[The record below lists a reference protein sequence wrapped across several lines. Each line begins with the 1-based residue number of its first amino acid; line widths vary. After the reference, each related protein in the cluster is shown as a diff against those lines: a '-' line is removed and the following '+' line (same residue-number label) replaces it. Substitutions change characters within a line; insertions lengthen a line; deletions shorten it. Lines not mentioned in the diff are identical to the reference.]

1 MRAHFV
7 PLRREGFRR
16 QEPTYRAQI
25 LATASTLEGTAYALS
40 LMGPRAAGAAAV
52 VAVLAGSA
60 SAASAAPVR
69 AVPNVLPPSLQYL
82 VRPLPRG
89 MAPRARITG
98 AKGGGTVF
106 VSDVNNSTVTC
117 FNERGKVTGQ
127 ITGLDGLFSRR
138 GSTTTPAFCTSDTAD
153 SNILE
158 FQGCSPK
165 PIAMLSDAGQFPVDV
180 TRSPDGN
187 VYASNIDSFTGAG
200 SISVYPPGATS
211 PSGTVNAGPNEAR
224 NYFITT
230 DSSGNVYS
238 DWFDLAGVAHVQCY
252 PTPVTSPGID
262 QGIPLGFPG
271 GIKWYAGHLV
281 VSDQATAI
289 DGYAGGS
296 CSGGGWKLGP
306 QIFTNGYD
314 WIDIALNANASAFN
328 RTDVNSHNA
337 DQLAYPGGD
346 LRRQFVTGFS
356 EPVGVANSLEPK
368 R

>member
-1 MRAHFV
+1 MHF
-7 PLRREGFRR
+7 
-16 QEPTYRAQI
+16 
-25 LATASTLEGTAYALS
+25 LS
-40 LMGPRAAGAAAV
+40 SGPRAAGAAAI
-52 VAVLAGSA
+52 VAVLVGFAAAAG
-60 SAASAAPVR
+60 AAPVR

-89 MAPRARITG
+89 AAPRARITG

-106 VSDVNNSTVTC
+106 VSDVNNSSVTC

-127 ITGLDGLFSRR
+127 ITSLDGLFQPQ
-138 GSTTTPAFCTSDTAD
+138 GLDYYAGVLYVANTAD

-180 TRSPDGN
+180 TRSPDGY

-200 SISVYPPGATS
+200 SISVYAPGATS

-262 QGIPLGFPG
+262 QGISLGFPG

-289 DGYAGGS
+289 DGYSGGS

-314 WIDIALNANASAFN
+314 WIDIALNATASAFN

-337 DQLAYPGGD
+337 DQLTYPGGS

-356 EPVGVANSLEPK
+356 EPIGVANSLEPK